1 MTLGK
6 PPSLS
11 GDWYS
16 TSRVWK
22 QRGLAARR
30 CFSSQPPLST
40 TARSLC
46 PYSFLS
52 CMKLNAWTSSC
63 FSDHNY
69 LGFLFL

>member
-16 TSRVWK
+16 TCRVWK

-30 CFSSQPPLST
+30 CFSSQPP
-40 TARSLC
+40 
-46 PYSFLS
+46 YFL
-52 CMKLNAWTSSC
+52 
-63 FSDHNY
+63 
-69 LGFLFL
+69 LFPLVFHD